1 MTLLTLLLLCSLLIM
16 FLISIFKKIAGKL
29 RLTLP
34 FFYLLIAIISTFFT
48 SWTTENEQL
57 VLYGLYVCV
66 AISVLSW
73 LKSLK
78 DYIRGKHKD
87 ASTDDMVTRQIQQAK
102 KKGVSLERIYVDEQ
116 GIVRHQD
123 TNEPIV

>member
-1 MTLLTLLLLCSLLIM
+1 M